1 MSPEVHAP
9 GWEWYYIGLYFF
21 FGGVSAGAY
30 FIGSLAEFFGGGR
43 HRGISRTAFYI
54 AFPTLLVTPPL
65 LIGDL
70 GQPLRFWHLL
80 FDARSGFPYVNL
92 SSPMSVGSWALV
104 LYGAMALLSF
114 LDNLVAEG
122 VLDSAPFAKLYSRLP
137 RKVYAAV
144 GSAAG
149 FFIAGYTGVLLN
161 VTARPL
167 WALTDPLVG
176 ALFIASAGS
185 TGAAAI
191 YLVMKW
197 RRIHPGPELEE
208 FERFDR
214 IVKILEIA
222 LAVAIVIAAG
232 KYAGALFRGPYAVM
246 FWGGAILLGTLVP
259 LASNVYAHR
268 PGRHARSEP
277 AAVLMACLVLL
288 GGLLLRISLVQA
300 GQL

>member
-1 MSPEVHAP
+1 MSPVTHAP
-9 GWEWYYIGLYFF
+9 GWEWFYIGLYFF

-30 FIGSLAEFFGGGR
+30 FIGSLAEYFGGGR
-43 HRGISRTAFYI
+43 HRGVSRTAFFI

-70 GQPLRFWHLL
+70 GRPLRFWHLL

-104 LYGAMALLSF
+104 LYGAMAFLSF
-114 LDNLVAEG
+114 MDNFVAEG
-122 VLDSAPFAKLYSRLP
+122 KLDFAPFAGVYSRIP

-144 GSAAG
+144 GSVAG
-149 FFIAGYTGVLLN
+149 FFVAGYTGVLLN

-167 WALTDPLVG
+167 WAHTDPLVG
-176 ALFIASAGS
+176 ALFVASAGS

-191 YLVMKW
+191 YLAMKW
-197 RRIHPGPELEE
+197 RRIHPGPELEA

-222 LAVAIVIAAG
+222 LAIAIVIAAG
-232 KYAGALFRGPYAVM
+232 KYAAALYRGLYAVM
-246 FWGGAILLGTLVP
+246 FWVGAILLGTLVP
-259 LASNVYAHR
+259 LVSNWYGHR
-268 PGRHARSEP
+268 PGLHVRSEP
-277 AAVLMACLVLL
+277 AADMMAFLVLL

>member
-1 MSPEVHAP
+1 MSPVAHAP

-80 FDARSGFPYVNL
+80 FDARSGFPFVNL

-104 LYGAMALLSF
+104 LYGAMAALSF

-122 VLDSAPFAKLYSRLP
+122 KLDFAPFARAYSRIP

-214 IVKILEIA
+214 IVKVLEIA

-246 FWGGAILLGTLVP
+246 FWVGAIFLGTLVP
-259 LASNVYAHR
+259 LAANLYAHR
-268 PGRHARSEP
+268 SGRHVRSEP
-277 AAVLMACLVLL
+277 FAVAMACFVLF

>member
-1 MSPEVHAP
+1 
-9 GWEWYYIGLYFF
+9 
-21 FGGVSAGAY
+21 
-30 FIGSLAEFFGGGR
+30 
-43 HRGISRTAFYI
+43 
-54 AFPTLLVTPPL
+54 
-65 LIGDL
+65 
-70 GQPLRFWHLL
+70 
-80 FDARSGFPYVNL
+80 
-92 SSPMSVGSWALV
+92 MSVGSWALV
-104 LYGAMALLSF
+104 LYGAMAFLSF

-122 VLDSAPFAKLYSRLP
+122 ELDFAPFARVYGRIP

-161 VTARPL
+161 VTSRPL

-214 IVKILEIA
+214 IVKILEIG
-222 LAVAIVIAAG
+222 LAIAIVIAAG
-232 KYAGALFRGPYAVM
+232 KYAGVLFRGPYAVM
-246 FWGGAILLGTLVP
+246 FWGGAILLGTFVP
-259 LASNVYAHR
+259 LATNWYAHR
-268 PGRHARSEP
+268 PGRHVQSEP

>member
-1 MSPEVHAP
+1 M
-9 GWEWYYIGLYFF
+9 
-21 FGGVSAGAY
+21 
-30 FIGSLAEFFGGGR
+30 
-43 HRGISRTAFYI
+43 
-54 AFPTLLVTPPL
+54 
-65 LIGDL
+65 
-70 GQPLRFWHLL
+70 
-80 FDARSGFPYVNL
+80 
-92 SSPMSVGSWALV
+92 
-104 LYGAMALLSF
+104 
-114 LDNLVAEG
+114 DNLVAEG
-122 VLDSAPFAKLYSRLP
+122 KLDFAPFARVYSRIP

-222 LAVAIVIAAG
+222 LAVGIVIAAG

-259 LASNVYAHR
+259 FTANWYAHR
-268 PGRHARSEP
+268 PGHHARSEP
-277 AAVLMACLVLL
+277 VATLMAYLVLS
-288 GGLLLRISLVQA
+288 GGLLLRISLIQA

>member
-1 MSPEVHAP
+1 MSPVTHAP
-9 GWEWYYIGLYFF
+9 GWEWFYVGFYFF

-30 FIGSLAEFFGGGR
+30 FIGALVEFFGRER

-92 SSPMSVGSWALV
+92 ASPMSVGSWALV
-104 LYGAMALLSF
+104 LFGAMSFLSF

-122 VLDSAPFAKLYSRLP
+122 KLEFAPFARMYSRVP
-137 RKVYAAV
+137 RKVYSAV
-144 GSAAG
+144 GSVAG

-161 VTARPL
+161 VTAGPL
-167 WALTDPLVG
+167 WAHTDPLVG

-191 YLVMKW
+191 YLAMKW
-197 RRIHPGPELEE
+197 RRIHPAPELEE

-214 IVKILEIA
+214 IVKVLEIA
-222 LAVAIVIAAG
+222 LAVSIVIVAG
-232 KYAGALFRGPYAVM
+232 KYAAALYRGIYAVM
-246 FWGGAILLGTLVP
+246 FWVGAILLGTLVP
-259 LASNVYAHR
+259 LASNWYAHR
-268 PGRHARSEP
+268 PGRHVRSEP
-277 AAVLMACLVLL
+277 AADLMAFLVLL

>member
-1 MSPEVHAP
+1 MSPGTHAP
-9 GWEWYYIGLYFF
+9 GWEWFYIGLYFF
-21 FGGVSAGAY
+21 FAGVSAGAY

-43 HRGISRTAFYI
+43 QRGISRIAFYI

-80 FDARSGFPYVNL
+80 FDARSGFPYINL

-104 LYGAMALLSF
+104 LYGAMTFLSF
-114 LDNLVAEG
+114 MDNLVAEG
-122 VLDSAPFAKLYSRLP
+122 KLDFAPFARAYSRVP

-144 GSAAG
+144 GSMAG

-167 WALTDPLVG
+167 WAHTDPLVG

-214 IVKILEIA
+214 IVKIVEIA
-222 LAVAIVIAAG
+222 LAFAIVIAAG
-232 KYAGALFRGPYAVM
+232 KYAAALYRGLYAVM
-246 FWGGAILLGTLVP
+246 FWVGAILLGTLVP
-259 LASNVYAHR
+259 LVSNWYAHR
-268 PGRHARSEP
+268 PGRHVRSEP
-277 AAVLMACLVLL
+277 AADLMAFLVLI

>member
-1 MSPEVHAP
+1 MSPVTHAP
-9 GWEWYYIGLYFF
+9 GWEWFYIGLYFF
-21 FGGVSAGAY
+21 FAGVSAGAY
-30 FIGSLAEFFGGGR
+30 CIGSLAEFFGGGK
-43 HRGISRTAFYI
+43 HRGVSRTAFYI

-80 FDARSGFPYVNL
+80 FDARSGFPYINF

-104 LYGAMALLSF
+104 LYGAMTFLSF

-122 VLDSAPFAKLYSRLP
+122 KLESAPFTKLYSRLP

-144 GSAAG
+144 GSVAG

-161 VTARPL
+161 LTSRPL
-167 WALTDPLVG
+167 WAATDPFVG

-197 RRIHPGPELEE
+197 RGIHPAPELEE

-214 IVKILEIA
+214 IVKILEVV
-222 LAVAIVIAAG
+222 LVLAIVVTAG
-232 KYAGALFRGPYAVM
+232 KYAGALFRGPYAAM
-246 FWGGAILLGTLVP
+246 FWIGAVLLGTLVP
-259 LASNVYAHR
+259 LASNLYAHR
-268 PGRHARSEP
+268 AARHLRSEP
-277 AAVLMACLVLL
+277 AAALMAYLVLL